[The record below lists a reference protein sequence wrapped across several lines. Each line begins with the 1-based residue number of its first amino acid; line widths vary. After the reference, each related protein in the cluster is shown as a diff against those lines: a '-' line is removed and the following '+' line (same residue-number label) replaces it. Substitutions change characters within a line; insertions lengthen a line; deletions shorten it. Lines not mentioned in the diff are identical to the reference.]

1 MDYERLAELMFP
13 QQLKTP
19 EEYEAMYPVRD
30 LPEGAKVTRMAPSP
44 TGFMHL
50 GNLFGA
56 IVDERLAHQSG
67 GRFMLRI
74 EDTDLKRQVPGAVEL
89 ITRVFAQYGLNI
101 DEGVTA
107 DGEVGDYG
115 PYYQRQR
122 APIYQTFARKLVL
135 EGKAYPCF
143 CTEEELEAMHALQEQ
158 RQANPGYYGEYAV
171 YRDKTLEEL
180 EPLFAEGRPF
190 VVRFR
195 SEGDP
200 DRTVSIDDMIKGRVT
215 VPENNQDFVLLKSD
229 GIPTYHFAH
238 VVDDHLMRTS
248 VVVRG
253 EEWLST
259 LSWHIQLF
267 EALGWKLPKYAHTSH
282 MMKVDEGRKRKLS
295 KRKDPEASLDYYR
308 TEGYPAASVKEYLMT
323 VINSNF
329 EDWRIANPDAP
340 PEDFKFSLK
349 KMSVS
354 GALFDMDK
362 FRDVSKNVI
371 AKMTAEQVYD
381 QVTEWAAEF
390 DRELY
395 DAMTADP
402 DYARSILAIGRGGRK
417 PRKDLALWSEV
428 RSYLDFFYPQFF
440 APDYTMPANIAAEDV
455 RRILTDY
462 PAIYD
467 PSRDMQGW
475 FEDICSYAGG
485 IGFATS
491 TKEYKAAPDRYRGN
505 PGDVSMVLRVAVC
518 GRQNSPDLYSCMQIL
533 GRERVIGRLE
543 ACLRALGDG

>member
-1 MDYERLAELMFP
+1 MDYQRLAALMFP
-13 QQLKTP
+13 QELKTP
-19 EEYEAMYPVRD
+19 EEYETIFPPRN
-30 LPEGAKVTRMAPSP
+30 LPEGAKITRMAPSP

-67 GRFMLRI
+67 GKFILRI

-89 ITRVFAQYGLNI
+89 ITKVFGQYGLNI
-101 DEGVTA
+101 DEGVTSQ
-107 DGEVGDYG
+107 GEFGEYG

-122 APIYQTFARKLVL
+122 AAIYQAYAKKLVL

-143 CTEEELEAMHALQEQ
+143 CTEEDLEQMRNLQEQ
-158 RQANPGYYGEYAV
+158 RHENPGYYGEYAV
-171 YRDKTLEEL
+171 HRDMDVDQVAQLI
-180 EPLFAEGRPF
+180 AEGRPF

-195 SEGDP
+195 SQGDP
-200 DRTVSIDDMIKGRVT
+200 DKTVSIDDQIKGKIV

-267 EALGWKLPKYAHTSH
+267 GALGFKMPKFAHTSH
-282 MMKVDEGRKRKLS
+282 MMKVDGDKKRKLS

-308 TEGYPAASVKEYLMT
+308 TEGYPPESVKEYLMT

-329 EDWRIANPDAP
+329 EDWRIANPEAP
-340 PEDFKFSLK
+340 LETFPFSLK

-354 GALFDMDK
+354 GTLFDMDK

-371 AKMTAEQVYD
+371 ARMSAEQVY
-381 QVTEWAAEF
+381 QAVTDWAQEF
-390 DRELY
+390 DAELY
-395 DAMTADP
+395 DALTADP
-402 DYARSILAIGRGGRK
+402 EYAKAILAIGRGGKK

-428 RSYLDFFYPQFF
+428 KDYMSFFYPQLFK
-440 APDYTMPANIAAEDV
+440 PNYTMPQHIAAEDV
-455 RRILTDY
+455 QRILRDY
-462 PAIYD
+462 GAIYN
-467 PSRDMQGW
+467 PAEDMQEW
-475 FEDICSYAGG
+475 FGTICKYSGE

-491 TKEYKAAPDRYRGN
+491 TKEYKAAPDQFRGN
-505 PGDVSMVLRVAVC
+505 PGDTTMVLRVAVC
-518 GRQNSPDLYSCMQIL
+518 GRQNSPDLYSCMQIM
-533 GRERVIGRLE
+533 GSDMVKERLQS
-543 ACLRALGDG
+543 CLNSMK